1 MAVLFSITGLLFF
14 VFFFNDTATTE
25 IYTLSLHDALPISAV
40 AEVVDVV
47 GVAAALAQLDQ
58 VADDRDEVVLREDRV
73 VLGDVH
79 LEPLVDL
86 VAAHPPQVVAL
97 GAEEQP
103 LQRLPSRL
111 EDGRLAGTQ
120 QRVDL
125 LPSLCFGVRG

>member
-47 GVAAALAQLDQ
+47 GVAAPLAQLDQ
-58 VADDRDEVVLREDRV
+58 VADDRDEVVFREDRV
-73 VLGDVH
+73 VLRDVH

-97 GAEEQP
+97 GVEEKA
-103 LQRLPSRL
+103 LQRLPRRL
-111 EDGRLAGTQ
+111 EIGRLAGPE

-125 LPSLCFGVRG
+125 LQRFGLG